1 MATPMKFDSIE
12 SCIDAVISTVG
23 SRIVM
28 GIPLGVGK
36 PNPFVNALYRR
47 VKETPALHLK
57 IFTALTLSK
66 PKGKS
71 DLEERFLAPFV
82 ERVFGDYPDLDY
94 AADVRNATLPPNI
107 EVFEFFMRTG
117 EYLNNGG
124 AQQHYIYSNYTHVA
138 RDMLLNGINLLP
150 QAVACE
156 GSGESMRLSLSS
168 NPDVML
174 DLIDL
179 ANTQPEGHIMVIGVI
194 NRKMPFMPNGAEVA
208 PSVFDFIVDDP
219 AGTHDVF
226 GPPNMK
232 VSLAD
237 YALGLYAS
245 AVVKDGGT
253 LQIGIGSLGDAI
265 AQALMVRDRDN
276 DRYREIMAAL
286 LPANPS
292 PLTELAPFAQGLYG
306 CSEMFVNGF
315 LQLIDAG
322 IIRREVFPHAG
333 LQRLINAGKI
343 GMQVTAGTLAALRE
357 ALLISGRLTSA
368 DVALLK
374 RFGIFKSA
382 VEWQD
387 GQLVLGEMRFSGD
400 LDDAMTLEAITQHCL
415 GDALAGGY
423 IMHGGF
429 FIGPR
434 AFYERLRT
442 MPRGLL
448 AKINMTRIGF
458 INQLYG
464 QEEIAR
470 LQRRD
475 ARFMNTTMMVTLLGA
490 AVSDSLA
497 SGQLVSGVGGQYNF
511 VAMGHE
517 LAGARSVLMLRATR
531 TRHDKTESNIVWNYA
546 HTTIPRHLRDLV
558 VTEYGMAD
566 LRGQSDAEVIK
577 RLLAIAD
584 SRFQGELLAAAKKN
598 HKLAADYEIP
608 DAQRHNLPEV
618 LEATLQPWRDKGL
631 LPDFPFGTDFTD
643 DELAIVRSLQRLKHS
658 TEHPIEFMELVF
670 RSLVKDKH
678 PPEKYI
684 ERMHFEQ
691 VHGLKE
697 WVMKK
702 LFVGNL

>member
-1 MATPMKFDSIE
+1 MTTPMKFDSIE
-12 SCIDAVISTVG
+12 SCIDSLIATVG
-23 SRIVM
+23 NNIVL

-47 VKETPALHLK
+47 VKENPAMHMK
-57 IFTALTLSK
+57 IFTALSLSK

-71 DLEERFLAPFV
+71 DLEARFLEPFV

-94 AADVRNATLPPNI
+94 AADVRHGTLPPNI

-117 EYLNNGG
+117 EYLNNSG
-124 AQQHYIYSNYTHVA
+124 AQQHYIYSNYTHVS
-138 RDMLLNGINLLP
+138 RDMLLNGINVMA

-156 GSGESMRLSLSS
+156 GDGDDMRLSLSS
-168 NPDVML
+168 NPDITL

-179 ANTQPEGHIMVIGVI
+179 ARSQPEGHIILVGVI
-194 NRKMPFMPNGAEVA
+194 NRRMPFMPNGAEVS

-219 AGTHDVF
+219 AGTHEVF
-226 GPPNMK
+226 CPPNMK
-232 VSLAD
+232 VSIAD

-245 AVVKDGGT
+245 SVVKDGGT

-265 AQALMVRDRDN
+265 AKALMLRDREN
-276 DRYREIMAAL
+276 DRYRKIIAEL
-286 LPANPS
+286 LPERPS
-292 PLTELAPFAQGLYG
+292 PLTELTPFAQGLYG

-315 LQLIDAG
+315 LELINAG
-322 IIRREVFPHAG
+322 IVRREVFPHAG
-333 LQRLINAGKI
+333 LQRLINAGRI
-343 GMQVTAGTLAALRE
+343 GMQVTPDTLTALRE
-357 ALLISGRLTSA
+357 AELVHSKLTHA
-368 DVALLK
+368 DVDMLK
-374 RFGIFKSA
+374 RFGVFKPD
-382 VEWQD
+382 VERKE
-387 GQLVLGEMRFSGD
+387 GELVLGGLRFSLD
-400 LDDAMTLEAITQHCL
+400 LEDPETFTAITQHCL
-415 GDALAGGY
+415 GDTLTGGH

-429 FIGPR
+429 FVGPR
-434 AFYERLRT
+434 AFYEGLRT
-442 MPRGLL
+442 MPREKL
-448 AKINMTRIGF
+448 AKINMTRIGY

-517 LAGARSVLMLRATR
+517 LAGARSILLLRATR
-531 TRHDKTESNIVWNYA
+531 TRHDKTESNIIWNYA
-546 HTTIPRHLRDLV
+546 HTTIPRHLRDV
-558 VTEYGMAD
+558 VITEYGIAD
-566 LRGQSDAEVIK
+566 LRGQSDGEVIK

-584 SRFQGELLAAAKKN
+584 SRFQAELLTAAVEN
-598 HKLAADYEIP
+598 RKLSANYQIP
-608 DAQRHNLPEV
+608 EAQRHNLPEV
-618 LEATLQPWRDKGL
+618 LEARLRPWREQGL
-631 LPDFPFGTDFTD
+631 LPDFPFGTDFTE
-643 DELAIVRSLQRLKHS
+643 DELAIVRSLQKLKHS
-658 TEHPIEFMELVF
+658 TEHPLEFMEMVF
-670 RSLVKDKH
+670 NSLVEDKH

-684 ERMHFEQ
+684 ERMHFDQ
-691 VHGLKE
+691 VHGLKD